1 MEMNDFKDQLSINNE
16 IGALGNIENYMSHS
30 SGEPDKY
37 YFVNTD
43 NAFTKKAR
51 ILQAVR
57 RWQTC
62 SECGYVEKKGVRYYH
77 PNLALNGEQTG
88 CNFLHHEIFEY
99 AKSRVANKKKY
110 ETIERN
116 RLFNNFLS
124 SQPMAFNLFFP
135 LMEIV
140 ECEEGKRRLGSIM
153 ADLLDKNNI
162 LKIEYIDQ
170 IGIEFIPDYRETC
183 LNDKTAMDAYL
194 RYVTVDGKIGI
205 IAIETKYTDCLGH
218 NQASD
223 PSTAIKTATEIDA
236 ISKIFTAEGKE
247 KIKNGELL
255 LSQIY
260 RNILLTETV
269 RLHEKLD
276 NSISIIIAP
285 KDNIYN
291 KQEEEQLQGILTEE
305 YKYKFQVISLESF
318 VNTIIKEFPKE
329 EIFQKFYHRYL
340 DFRTAEWL
348 IKNYKL

>member
-1 MEMNDFKDQLSINNE
+1 MEMNEFKDQLSINNE

-30 SGEPDKY
+30 SNKPDKY

-99 AKSRVANKKKY
+99 AKTRVANKKKN

-124 SQPMAFNLFFP
+124 SQPMAFNLFYP
-135 LMEIV
+135 LMIIV
-140 ECEEGKRRLGSIM
+140 KNKEGKRRLGSIM

-162 LKIEYIDQ
+162 LKIDYIDE
-170 IGIEFIPDYRETC
+170 IGIEFIPDYYKSC
-183 LNDKTAMDAYL
+183 LNDKTAMDAFF
-194 RYVTVDGKIGI
+194 RYVTTNGDSGI
-205 IAIETKYTDCLGH
+205 IAIETKYTDILGH

-223 PSTAIKTATEIDA
+223 PSIAIKTATEIDD

-247 KIKNGELL
+247 KICNRNIE
-255 LSQIY
+255 LSQVY
-260 RNILLTETV
+260 RNLLLTETV
-269 RLHEKLD
+269 RLFEKLN

-291 KQEEEQLQGILTEE
+291 KQEEQQLQGILTEE

-318 VNTIIKEFPKE
+318 VDTIIREFPKE